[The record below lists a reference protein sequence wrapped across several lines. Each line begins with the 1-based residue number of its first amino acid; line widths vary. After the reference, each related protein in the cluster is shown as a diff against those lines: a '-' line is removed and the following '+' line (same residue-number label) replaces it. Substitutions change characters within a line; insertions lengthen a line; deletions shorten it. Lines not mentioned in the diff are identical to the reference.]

1 MLHEHNEYI
10 NADTYLKGIEIY
22 ERIIETMGNFDWR
35 PIRFIMNISMAPNA
49 IGETVECLNQPK

>member
-22 ERIIETMGNFDWR
+22 ERIIETMGNFD
-35 PIRFIMNISMAPNA
+35 
-49 IGETVECLNQPK
+49 